1 MVGESEEE
9 KLSLGGKCEQRPWLV
24 LKMPV
29 ARQAKHETCVRGMA
43 MVLYSDPV
51 LVLASNS
58 VLADGTSTAVA
69 AFSGSQARR
78 AAIDGVR
85 SFGSFGRLVSIFH
98 EAPRTENKNR
108 ISHENESDLPLAYH
122 VVVLYL
128 SLY

>member
-1 MVGESEEE
+1 MGGREVILVVGESEEE

-43 MVLYSDPV
+43 RVLYSDPV

-58 VLADGTSTAVA
+58 VLADGRRDVYGRCR
-69 AFSGSQARR
+69 FLPGSQARR

-85 SFGSFGRLVSIFH
+85 SFGS
-98 EAPRTENKNR
+98 
-108 ISHENESDLPLAYH
+108 LADSYRS
-122 VVVLYL
+122 YL
-128 SLY
+128 S